1 MSEDLNLSEEEW
13 RKKLT
18 PEQFHI
24 LREKGTE
31 KPFTGMYWD
40 AKDDG
45 VYCCVACDAELF
57 RSDQK
62 FDAGCGWPS
71 FFESIDDERITKTE
85 DLSHGMKRTE
95 ILCARCGSHLGH
107 VFKDGPDP
115 TGLRYCVN
123 SVSLNLKKKEEGKE

>member
-57 RSDQK
+57 RHDQK

>member
-1 MSEDLNLSEEEW
+1 MSEEFKLSEEEW
-13 RKKLT
+13 KKKLS

-31 KPFTGMYWD
+31 QPFTGIYWNTTD
-40 AKDDG
+40 EG

-71 FFESIDDERITKTE
+71 FFESIDDDRITRQE
-85 DLSHGMKRTE
+85 DLSHGMTRVE

-123 SVSLNLKKKEEGKE
+123 SVSLNLKKKEEEKG